1 MKRGRAARAALQL
14 SPVLLLLLLLPFVP
28 AAVAWSLSF
37 GQSTGNRV
45 AAGRGSFPRF
55 QAFGIATDVPMRWVV
70 MLGPTRLATVDRDG
84 SVWILDA
91 SRAGII
97 VSARY
102 GEVVNP
108 EAPPAVVALDEDSA
122 GLALVGRDGRLMLWS
137 EGSLRSYDVG
147 AVLSQLT
154 FPVPV
159 RLSGQRWDDLLAVA
173 GDGAV
178 VLIGSLPSAPR
189 IVSRVEARA
198 LPDARITL
206 ADLDGDGTPE
216 AVVLTDPTERFSHG
230 LLGDR
235 TEAASVSVI
244 GITPFGVFVRGRH
257 TLPTAVFEDLV
268 PVLAPLTQGGRPSVL
283 TARSTAQQGTVVS
296 VLGWREGALV
306 ALAESSPA
314 DGGLLRWIH
323 VVGAADLSRD
333 GSPELVAVRTPH
345 LGGVLTAYRRK
356 GAALAVAAQVSGF
369 SSHAAGSR
377 NEDQALIADLDGN
390 GRPEVIVPRQSRET
404 LVSLELEGSRFV
416 ERWSI
421 NLRGA
426 IESNLIVADVDGDG
440 LLDLVVADRR
450 ALYVFFSVR

>member
-1 MKRGRAARAALQL
+1 MKRGRAAHAALLL
-14 SPVLLLLLLLPFVP
+14 SHLLILLLLLPVAP
-28 AAVAWSLSF
+28 AALAGSLSF
-37 GQSTGNRV
+37 GQSSGNRV

-91 SRAGII
+91 SRAGIV

-108 EAPPAVVALDEDSA
+108 ETPPAVVALDEDNA
-122 GLALVGRDGRLMLWS
+122 GLVLVGRDGRLMLWS
-137 EGSLRSYDVG
+137 DGALRSYDVG
-147 AVLSQLT
+147 ALLSQLT
-154 FPVPV
+154 FPMPV
-159 RLSGQRWDDLLAVA
+159 RLTGQRWDDLLAVA
-173 GDGAV
+173 ADGAV
-178 VLIGSLPSAPR
+178 VLIGSLPSGPR
-189 IVSRVEARA
+189 IVSRAAVRA
-198 LPDARITL
+198 PPDARITL
-206 ADLDGDGTPE
+206 ADLDGDGMPE

-235 TEAASVSVI
+235 VEAASVTVI
-244 GITPFGVFVRGRH
+244 GITPFGLSLRGRH

-268 PVLAPLTQGGRPSVL
+268 PVLAPLIQGGRPAVVI
-283 TARSTAQQGTVVS
+283 ARSTAPGGTVVS
-296 VLGWREGALV
+296 ALGWRDGALV

-314 DGGLLRWIH
+314 DGASRWIH

-333 GSPELVAVRTPH
+333 GSPELVAVRAPH
-345 LGGVLTAYRRK
+345 LGGLLTAYRRR
-356 GAALAVAAQVSGF
+356 GAALAVVAQVAGF

-404 LVSLELEGSRFV
+404 LVSLELDGSRFV

-426 IESNLIVADVDGDG
+426 IESNLLVADVDGDG

-450 ALYVFFSVR
+450 ALYVFFSVE

>member
-1 MKRGRAARAALQL
+1 MKTGRAARAALQL
-14 SPVLLLLLLLPFVP
+14 SPALLLLLLLPLAP
-28 AAVAWSLSF
+28 AAFAWSLSF

-55 QAFGIATDVPMRWVV
+55 QAFGIATEVPMRWVV
-70 MLGPTRLATVDRDG
+70 MLGRTRLATVDRDG

-91 SRAGII
+91 SRAGIV

-102 GEVVNP
+102 GEIVNP
-108 EAPPAVVALDEDSA
+108 EAPPAVVALDEDNT

-137 EGSLRSYDVG
+137 DGSLRSYDVG
-147 AVLSQLT
+147 ALLSQLT

-159 RLSGQRWDDLLAVA
+159 RLTGQRWDDLLAVA

-206 ADLDGDGTPE
+206 ADLDGDGMPE
-216 AVVLTDPTERFSHG
+216 AVVLTDPTERFSNG

-235 TEAASVSVI
+235 TEASSVTVI
-244 GITPFGVFVRGRH
+244 GITPFGLSVRGRH
-257 TLPTAVFEDLV
+257 VLPAAVFEDLV
-268 PVLAPLTQGGRPSVL
+268 PVLATLTQGGRPSVL

-296 VLGWREGALV
+296 ALGWREGSLV
-306 ALAESSPA
+306 ALAESLPVE
-314 DGGLLRWIH
+314 GGSRWIH
-323 VVGAADLSRD
+323 VVGAADLARD

-377 NEDQALIADLDGN
+377 NQDQALIADLDGN

-426 IESNLIVADVDGDG
+426 IESNLLAADVDGDG
-440 LLDLVVADRR
+440 LLDLAVADRR
-450 ALYVFFSVR
+450 ALYVFFSIR